1 MVYDIYFSLELQLS
15 KMGNGFHLPSSKQVR
30 LIHISISNNLTWTLD
45 VNSIQIWNIQTL
57 FELSYLPY
65 TTNPTSQRSS

>member
-30 LIHISISNNLTWTLD
+30 LIHISISNNLT
-45 VNSIQIWNIQTL
+45 
-57 FELSYLPY
+57 
-65 TTNPTSQRSS
+65 